1 MKYTVTINGKRY
13 DVEVE
18 RVSPFRQL
26 TREEI
31 ATGVVAS
38 PAPAAAPAPAPAA
51 AAPAPAPAPAAPAP
65 APAPAAAA
73 AGETAVPSPMPGTVL
88 DVKAPVGTHVNAGD
102 CVIMLEAMKMEV
114 EVVAPQA
121 GTVKAINVK
130 KGDTVSTDQVLALL
144 G

>member
-38 PAPAAAPAPAPAA
+38 PAPAAAPAPAPAPA
-51 AAPAPAPAPAAPAP
+51 AAPAAAAPAP

>member
-38 PAPAAAPAPAPAA
+38 PAPAAAPAPAPAPA
-51 AAPAPAPAPAAPAP
+51 AAAPAP

>member
-38 PAPAAAPAPAPAA
+38 PAPAAAPAPAPA
-51 AAPAPAPAPAAPAP
+51 PAPAAAAPAP

>member
-38 PAPAAAPAPAPAA
+38 
-51 AAPAPAPAPAAPAP
+51 
-65 APAPAAAA
+65 PAPAAAA